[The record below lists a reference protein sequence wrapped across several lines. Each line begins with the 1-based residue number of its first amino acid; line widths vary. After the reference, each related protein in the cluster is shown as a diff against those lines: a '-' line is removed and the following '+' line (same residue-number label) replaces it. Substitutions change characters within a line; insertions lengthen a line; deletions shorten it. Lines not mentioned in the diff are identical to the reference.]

1 MLAYNLVYYNPRD
14 RSFTG
19 DYLGM
24 GIKGQ
29 RKEMRKERGLLFLIN
44 RRGKEG
50 TGRYE
55 VSGKKQGI
63 VRTKAESKGVK
74 REN

>member
-1 MLAYNLVYYNPRD
+1 
-14 RSFTG
+14 
-19 DYLGM
+19 M